1 MRAYVPHIPV
11 PDSIVAVLSIVC
23 AARAAPCAR
32 VLAVWLCLVSASTA
46 AAEREEARAFAR
58 DDGRL
63 LYRETHWRDR
73 IDGVPRRVVLYRCPD
88 GRAFARKS
96 VHVYGDAMQPDVHY
110 VDARTGYSEGVRTRD
125 GRREMF
131 VERDGARRTRAL
143 PDAGMP
149 AVIDAGFD
157 AAVRAR
163 WAAFDAGPQRL
174 AFLLPERFV
183 FMPVRVSRVGDEAG
197 VRHLRMTVDRWFG
210 AALPSIELRYGLD
223 DRRLREF
230 AGPGTV
236 RDARGRPRDV
246 RIVFPATP
254 PAVAAPSDI
263 AAALSDPL
271 EGRCTV

>member
-1 MRAYVPHIPV
+1 M
-11 PDSIVAVLSIVC
+11 
-23 AARAAPCAR
+23 APCSAASVTR
-32 VLAVWLCLVSASTA
+32 VAPSGWVLVILLMLASASTPA
-46 AAEREEARAFAR
+46 AVREEARAFAR

-73 IDGVPRRVVLYRCPD
+73 VDGVPRRVVLYRCPD

-96 VHVYGDAMQPDVHY
+96 VLTHAAATQPDVHY
-110 VDARTGYSEGVRTRD
+110 VDARTAYSEGVRTHD
-125 GRREMF
+125 GRREVF
-131 VERDGARRTRAL
+131 VERDGALRTRPL
-143 PDAGMP
+143 PEAEMP

-163 WAAFDAGPQRL
+163 WEAFDAGPQRF
-174 AFLLPERFV
+174 AFLLPERFAFV
-183 FMPVRVSRVGDEAG
+183 PVRVSQVGEGDG
-197 VRHLRMTVDRWFG
+197 MRHLRMAVDRWFG
-210 AALPSIELRYGLD
+210 VVVPSIDLRYGLD

-254 PAVAAPSDI
+254 PTAVSPAEI
-263 AAALSDPL
+263 EAALSNPL
-271 EGRCTV
+271 DGRCTV